1 MRTVKVAEHAGFCFG
16 VKRAVE
22 RVEELAAER
31 VYTLGTI
38 IHNEFVVKDL
48 EEKGVRVLESVEDA
62 EKIGSGIIVIRSH
75 GVGRDVDE
83 RLRQISENSGLNSD
97 GSRKITIVD
106 ATCPFVKKIHKIV
119 SKASEEG
126 KFVVMIGDSTHPEVC
141 GILGWITGDYLITDD
156 KAVLENYEFPTGRDI
171 CMVVQTTFYYKKFQE
186 FVEII
191 EKKGYD
197 INTSVVNTVCNA
209 TEERQTEATELA
221 SASDAMIII
230 GGMHS
235 SNTRKLYEISSG
247 CCPNT
252 FFVQSAKD
260 LDDLDL
266 SKFERIG
273 ITAGAS
279 TPHNI
284 IEEVQNRMEDFGQ
297 LLAEEN
303 LKSIHNGEVV
313 EGTVLDVKEDQ
324 IILNIGYKA
333 DGIIPKSEYTKD
345 SSLDLRTVV
354 NVGDTMSAKVLK
366 VNDGDGQVSLS
377 YRRAQSL
384 VVESKV
390 LEEAFENKAVVTG
403 KVVDVVKGGLNVL
416 VDNVRVFIPA
426 SLVSDVFERDLNK
439 YKDTDIEFYVTEYNP
454 KKRRIIGDR
463 KQLVASQKAEKMAAA
478 LANIRE
484 GDVFDGIVKNITDFG
499 AFIDIGDIDGL
510 LHVTEMGWGRTGN
523 PKKVFKVGET
533 VRCYVKE
540 IKGDKIA
547 LSKKF
552 DDENPWADAE
562 EKFAVGNIVKGK
574 VARMTAFGA
583 FVELAPGVDGLLHVS
598 QISRKRVEKP
608 EDVLTV
614 GQEIEA
620 KVVNFDPVER
630 KISLSMKAIAPE
642 EDVEEEAPAAEEAA
656 TEEVAA
662 TEEAATEEAAPATEE

>member
-16 VKRAVE
+16 VKRAVD
-22 RVEELAAER
+22 RVDELADKEQN

-38 IHNEFVVKDL
+38 IHNEFVVDRL
-48 EEKGVRVLESVEDA
+48 SGKGVKVLETVEDA
-62 EKIGSGIIVIRSH
+62 EKIKEGIIVIRSH
-75 GVGRDVDE
+75 GVSEEVDK
-83 RLRQISENSGLNSD
+83 RLKAIAENSELNPD
-97 GSRKITIVD
+97 GTHKIKIVD
-106 ATCPFVKKIHKIV
+106 ATCPFVKKIHRIV

-126 KFVVMIGDSTHPEVC
+126 KFVVMIGDRNHPEVC
-141 GILGWITGDYLITDD
+141 GILGWIKGEYLITDD
-156 KAVLENYEFPTGRDI
+156 KEVLENYEFPANVEI
-171 CMVVQTTFYYKKFQE
+171 CVVVQTTFYYKKFQE

-191 EKKGYD
+191 AKKGYD
-197 INTSVVNTVCNA
+197 ITTSVVNTVCNA

-221 SASDAMIII
+221 TESDAMIVI
-230 GGMHS
+230 GGLHS
-235 SNTRKLYEISSG
+235 SNTRKLYEISSKY
-247 CCPNT
+247 CPNT
-252 FFVQSAKD
+252 YFVQSADD

-266 SKFERIG
+266 SEFERIG

-333 DGIIPKSEYTKD
+333 DGIIPRSEYTKD
-345 SSLDLRTVV
+345 ASLDLRTVV

-377 YRRAQSL
+377 CRKVQSQ

-390 LEEAFENKAVVTG
+390 LEEAFENKTTVTG
-403 KVVDVVKGGLNVL
+403 KVVEVVKGGLNVV

-439 YKDTDIEFYVTEYNP
+439 YKDTDVEFYVTEYNP

-463 KQLVASQKAEKMAAA
+463 KQLVASEKAEKMAAA

-484 GDVFDGIVKNITDFG
+484 GDVFDGVVKNITDFG
-499 AFIDIGDIDGL
+499 VFIDIGDIDGL
-510 LHVTEMGWGRTGN
+510 LHVSEMGWGRTEN
-523 PKKVFKVGET
+523 PKKVFKAGET

-552 DDENPWADAE
+552 DDENPWVEAE
-562 EKFAVGNIVKGK
+562 TKFAVGNVVTGK

-598 QISRKRVEKP
+598 QISKKRVEKP
-608 EDVLTV
+608 SDVLSV
-614 GQEIEA
+614 GQEVEV
-620 KVVNFDPVER
+620 KVVNFEPDAK
-630 KISLSMKAIAPE
+630 KISLSMKALEAD
-642 EDVEEEAPAAEEAA
+642 DVEDEVEAPAEEAA
-656 TEEVAA
+656 ESTEE
-662 TEEAATEEAAPATEE
+662 